1 MSRYSKTLFS
11 PGSLSLPG
19 CSLAS
24 TSLASQLDMLSPL
37 KSWGQELQHLQQQQE
52 QQQCDITVT
61 RPAMVVKLDATS
73 NMYHHFCDFLN
84 MFLSLHLNSSLTTS
98 DHQVLVLDNH
108 PYTSS
113 FSPAWAAFTSR
124 PLWDLNTV
132 AGKVVCFQDL
142 LLPLPPRML
151 FGLYYNTPLVPG
163 CSNSAM
169 IRAFSTFM
177 VSRLGVKVY
186 PPAGPRL
193 RVALLSRQTSYRR
206 ILNEGELV
214 AGLEAT
220 GLYTVQVARFTS
232 RVAFLDQV
240 TAVELQ

>member
-1 MSRYSKTLFS
+1 
-11 PGSLSLPG
+11 
-19 CSLAS
+19 
-24 TSLASQLDMLSPL
+24 MLSPL
-37 KSWGQELQHLQQQQE
+37 QSWGPELQHLQQQEE
-52 QQQCDITVT
+52 QQKCDITVT

-84 MFLSLHLNSSLTTS
+84 MFLSLHLNSSLTAS
-98 DHQVLVLDNH
+98 PLDHQVLVLDNH

-132 AGKVVCFQDL
+132 AGKVVCFKDL

-169 IRAFSTFM
+169 IRDFSSFM
-177 VSRLGVKVY
+177 VSRLGVKVTSL
-186 PPAGPRL
+186 AGPRL

-206 ILNEGELV
+206 ILNEGEVV
-214 AGLEAT
+214 AALEAT
-220 GLYTVQVARFTS
+220 GLYTVQVASFTS
-232 RVAFLDQV
+232 RVPFLDQV
-240 TAVELQ
+240 TACVTPVVPP